1 MFRARARVGLG
12 KFAKGRFAKV
22 GVLLLIL
29 NEIRGLIVVVS
40 ILSANGW
47 RLPTLG

>member
-1 MFRARARVGLG
+1 MKTRFG
-12 KFAKGRFAKV
+12 KFAKV
-22 GVLLLIL
+22 GIVVLIL
-29 NEIRGLIVVVS
+29 NEIRGVIVVVS